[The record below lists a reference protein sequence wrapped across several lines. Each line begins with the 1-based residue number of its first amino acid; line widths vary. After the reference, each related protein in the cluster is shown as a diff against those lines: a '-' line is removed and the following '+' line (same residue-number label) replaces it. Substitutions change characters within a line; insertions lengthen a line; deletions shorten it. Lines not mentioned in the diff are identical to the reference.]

1 MNGLRWRF
9 ISTLTAVLF
18 LLTSC
23 GGDKIKIGVI
33 IPQEGTL
40 GDYGYQIRSG
50 IELAYK
56 NLDTSDK
63 RREYE
68 LIWEIEE
75 SDLDKVEEAFERLRK
90 AGVQAIIGAAS
101 SAATMRLAP
110 LANKHKIILLSPASS
125 SPEINE
131 GSGDFIFR
139 NHPSDTL
146 EAQKLSNVIFQ
157 KARLQKVLMVRAQ
170 DAYSE
175 GITFELLKFARQNS
189 DRLPNEVVK
198 FSHNPADVDWT
209 SVVDRIV
216 EIKPQGVFLA
226 AYHDALV
233 PLLKEIRA
241 REALNKTYIFTSSSL
256 IVDEAVKELGPEG
269 LEGIIFTGYHWD
281 PMENKPE
288 ILEFTEKFKA
298 DHHADPTLFAATGYD
313 AFNILVTVFEETDH
327 VIPDDLRARFNKEP
341 FKGILGETDFSK
353 RGDITRIPVVYT
365 VEDGSKVEL
374 RAEVIDKIKDDIL
387 TRLED

>member
-9 ISTLTAVLF
+9 LSTLTAVLF

-40 GDYGYQIRSG
+40 ADYGYQIRSG

-56 NLDTSDK
+56 NLKTDEN
-63 RREYE
+63 RRQYE
-68 LIWEIEE
+68 LIFKREE
-75 SDLDKVEEAFERLRK
+75 ADLDKVEEEFHALRK
-90 AGVQAIIGAAS
+90 EGVQAIIGAAS
-101 SAATMRLAP
+101 SAATLRLAP
-110 LANKHKIILLSPASS
+110 LANKYKIILLSPASS

-131 GSGDFIFR
+131 GSGDFVFR

-157 KARLQKVLMVRAQ
+157 KARIQKVLMIRAK

-198 FSHNPADVDWT
+198 FSHNPAEVDWT

-216 EIKPQGVFLA
+216 EVKPQGVFLA
-226 AYHDALV
+226 AYHNALV
-233 PLLKEIRA
+233 PLIKEIRS
-241 REALNKTYIFTSSSL
+241 REALSKTYIFTSSSL
-256 IVDEAVKELGPEG
+256 IVDEAVKELGPEA
-269 LEGIIFTGYHWD
+269 LEGIMFTGYHWD
-281 PMENKPE
+281 PNENKPE
-288 ILEFTEKFKA
+288 ILEFTKQFKEN
-298 DHHADPTLFAATGYD
+298 HHTDPTLFAATGYD
-313 AFNILVTVFEETDH
+313 ALNILVKVFEDTDH
-327 VIPDDLRARFNKEP
+327 ALPDDLRARFNKEP
-341 FKGILGETDFSK
+341 FKGIMGETDFSK
-353 RGDITRIPVVYT
+353 RGDITRIPIVYR
-365 VEDGSKVEL
+365 VEEGTKNVLSD
-374 RAEVIDKIKDDIL
+374 EVIDKIKDDIL